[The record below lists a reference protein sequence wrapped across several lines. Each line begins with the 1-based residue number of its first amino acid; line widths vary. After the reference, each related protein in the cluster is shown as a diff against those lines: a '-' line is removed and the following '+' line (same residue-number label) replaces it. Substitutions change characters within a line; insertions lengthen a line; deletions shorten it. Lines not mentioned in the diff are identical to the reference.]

1 MTRMNGLWV
10 AAWMAVV
17 AAGCA
22 GAAEVDQDTVAETAA
37 EVVTASPI
45 GTTCE
50 VTYYSEPELINQV
63 GFCFKGC
70 RDTRISCTG
79 IKTSF
84 TDAPPPFCV
93 PCIPGE

>member
-1 MTRMNGLWV
+1 MMRMNGLWM
-10 AAWMAVV
+10 AACAAAVV
-17 AAGCA
+17 AGCT
-22 GAAEVDQDTVAETAA
+22 GAEVDQDTVAETAA
-37 EVVTASPI
+37 EVVAASPI

-70 RDTRISCTG
+70 RETHIRCTG
-79 IKTSF
+79 IKTQF